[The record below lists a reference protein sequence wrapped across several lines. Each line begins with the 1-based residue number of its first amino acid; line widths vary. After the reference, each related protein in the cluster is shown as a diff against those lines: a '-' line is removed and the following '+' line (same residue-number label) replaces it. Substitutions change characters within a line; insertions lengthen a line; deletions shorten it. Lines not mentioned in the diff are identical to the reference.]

1 MSFTSDQEPTPNP
14 PVDIDAVLNEAAAGQ
29 LDSGRVAE
37 LSDPTR
43 EQVREFAGSWGNLP
57 VSARRELIRSMQR
70 QGQEN
75 LALDFGR
82 YFKVALEDEDA
93 EVRALA
99 VQSLWEDT
107 SLSFL
112 EQLCR
117 MAENE
122 PEAAVQESVARVLG
136 NFSYKIEM
144 EELDPDYAATTQ
156 RALFHLLHNGK
167 NWMVRRRALESAAYM
182 TQNQRV
188 KDAIAEWAES
198 DFEQERAGA
207 LIAMGR
213 NLDPRWFPLVMNDL
227 SNEDPDIRCEAA
239 RAAGDFADP
248 AAIDRLARL
257 SGDEDPEI
265 RQVAI
270 ESIGR
275 IGGKQAIDTLR
286 YLEKQVSED
295 MRKHVEE
302 AIEEAKFLSEPTGL
316 EE

>member
-1 MSFTSDQEPTPNP
+1 MSFTSDQEPTQNP
-14 PVDIDAVLNEAAAGQ
+14 PVDIHEVLNEAAAGQ
-29 LDSGRVAE
+29 LEPGRVAE

-43 EQVREFAGSWGNLP
+43 EQVREFTSTWGNLP
-57 VSARRELIRSMQR
+57 ASARRDLIRSMQR
-70 QGQEN
+70 QEQDN

-82 YFKVALEDEDA
+82 YFRVALEDEDA

-112 EQLCR
+112 EKLCA

-122 PEAAVQESVARVLG
+122 PEAAVQESVATALG
-136 NFSYKIEM
+136 KFSYKIEM
-144 EELDPDYAATTQ
+144 EELDPEYAAITQ
-156 RALFHLLHNGK
+156 RALFHLLQNGN

-188 KDAIAEWAES
+188 KEAISEWAES

-213 NLDPRWFPLVMNDL
+213 NLDERWFPVVMSEL

-239 RAAGDFADP
+239 RAAGDFSDP

-257 SGDEDPEI
+257 SDDEDPEI
-265 RQVAI
+265 REVAI
-270 ESIGR
+270 QSIGR
-275 IGGKQAIDTLR
+275 IGGKQAVDTLR

-295 MRKHVEE
+295 MKETVKD

-316 EE
+316 ED